1 MVRIRVR
8 VLNLKDAEIM
18 IMRQNA
24 LARFRS
30 SCRHCQWQCQ
40 WEPGGGLATVVTL
53 TLRVAAAAVVSG
65 VMNQTLPAFE
75 D

>member
-18 IMRQNA
+18 RQSA

-30 SCRHCQWQCQ
+30 SCHWQ
-40 WEPGGGLATVVTL
+40 WEPGGGLATLRL
-53 TLRVAAAAVVSG
+53 TLRVAAAAVVNG
-65 VMNQTLPAFE
+65 VMNRTLPAFE